1 MKYVSEDHS
10 LTVLVASIIASLF
23 IAVLV
28 GGCGNIVIGIISLI
42 ISCILFGISFL
53 QLNKLLYAVYGSIFL
68 LLSATSISN
77 YRKDIH
83 DPFALFKISVHYPRW
98 IEAHQNMLTVFASIY
113 MIVSILCVREAV
125 SKMLLIWSCIL
136 SFWKLNTVKRF
147 LLFLIEK
154 QIRNSRLSMAK
165 KCGGILRE
173 SKNYIFGT
181 LN

>member
-83 DPFALFKISVHYPRW
+83 DPFALFKIPVHYPRW

-113 MIVSILCVREAV
+113 MIVSILSCPDRMPCCIRAV
-125 SKMLLIWSCIL
+125 IQRSDFQSNCPHPLKIMYFACRRICI
-136 SFWKLNTVKRF
+136 R
-147 LLFLIEK
+147 
-154 QIRNSRLSMAK
+154 
-165 KCGGILRE
+165 
-173 SKNYIFGT
+173 
-181 LN
+181 